1 MRVDHKRDYGLSNF
15 KDKKVVGRV
24 TTTDHHPVILTLD
37 LTIPIMKHISK
48 SHYNSKDKVGQM
60 MFYHRTDNSSKL
72 QEALA
77 TDGTFQTQVT
87 RWGKQLK
94 SYIYQCFPKIRHRK
108 RKFEEDE
115 VGFLLEEM
123 KKLKRSP
130 DTAETEKEIDE
141 LELKIA
147 SKTED

>member
-1 MRVDHKRDYGLSNF
+1 MYIVCSKVLPLIKHMRVDHKRDYGLSNF
-15 KDKKVVGRV
+15 KAKKVVGRV

-48 SHYNSKDKVGQM
+48 SHYNSKDKVDQM

-87 RWGKQLK
+87 RWEKQLK
-94 SYIYQCFPKIRHRK
+94 SYIYQCFPKIRHI
-108 RKFEEDE
+108 
-115 VGFLLEEM
+115 
-123 KKLKRSP
+123 KKKV
-130 DTAETEKEIDE
+130 
-141 LELKIA
+141 
-147 SKTED
+147 